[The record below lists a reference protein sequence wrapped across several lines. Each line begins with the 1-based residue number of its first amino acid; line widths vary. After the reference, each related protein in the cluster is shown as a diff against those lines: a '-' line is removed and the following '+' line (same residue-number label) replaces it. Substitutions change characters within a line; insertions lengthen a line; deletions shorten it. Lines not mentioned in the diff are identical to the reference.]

1 MMFVKLYFRTS
12 YIYLISLVSLIGSIR
27 LSFAN
32 EMDVMHRKGT
42 NIHVR
47 HVLHWSSSISALLEH
62 PFWGCLSGSVST
74 QLLQKGKASLNT
86 GQTQIW
92 RSFAKGRSTVLYYKW
107 STFTVQNRL

>member
-32 EMDVMHRKGT
+32 EIDVMHRKGT

-47 HVLHWSSSISALLEH
+47 HVLHWSSSIPALLEH
-62 PFWGCLSGSVST
+62 PFLGGCLSGSVSI
-74 QLLQKGKASLNT
+74 QLLQKGKAS
-86 GQTQIW
+86 
-92 RSFAKGRSTVLYYKW
+92 
-107 STFTVQNRL
+107 